1 MSGPFGNKDSQRFF
15 PSPLFEAR
23 QARSGGA
30 AARRPVFLLGLG
42 LPPRLESDTIMLA
55 VLFFCGGNAGASD
68 HLYGPKRL
76 SLGLSG
82 FPPPFHGA

>member
-23 QARSGGA
+23 QARSGGE

-55 VLFFCGGNAGASD
+55 VQYYSFVAGNAGASD

-76 SLGLSG
+76 S
-82 FPPPFHGA
+82 A